1 MLTRS
6 FVSVGVALLVILELP
21 KSTLPTCAGFVTAPS
36 GLVSAAV
43 VGVIVMDWSP
53 FWITNGSLPLPVIP
67 FMLVKVSANFT
78 TKPFASVV
86 GSFSTRMFTPLSVAG
101 VVALGVKF
109 FAPFTVNVVPNARST
124 FCPSSP
130 VKVNGFAAI
139 SFTVLIRV
147 SNLETAAPTLLTVS
161 VPPVASSFVMLY
173 VGCVNAPLASTP
185 ALPPRAFAISC
196 LAVCNWPPF
205 TASLDLSAIVPL
217 AMLDNFVP
225 VAPSAVVVDPSGFT
239 KRACTVVAGCALFNT
254 LPSLSTAVAG

>member
-78 TKPFASVV
+78 TKPFAFVV
-86 GSFSTRMFTPLSVAG
+86 VSFSTRMFTPASVTG

-124 FCPSSP
+124 AFASSP
-130 VKVNGFAAI
+130 VKVNGCAANP
-139 SFTVLIRV
+139 FTVLIRV

-161 VPPVASSFVMLY
+161 FPFVPSSFVISY
-173 VGCVNAPLASTP
+173 VGPVNTPLVTV
-185 ALPPRAFAISC
+185 ALPPRAVANSC
-196 LAVCNWPPF
+196 LAVCNCPPF

-239 KRACTVVAGCALFNT
+239 KRACGFVTGCALFKT
-254 LPSLSTAVAG
+254 LPSLSTLVAG